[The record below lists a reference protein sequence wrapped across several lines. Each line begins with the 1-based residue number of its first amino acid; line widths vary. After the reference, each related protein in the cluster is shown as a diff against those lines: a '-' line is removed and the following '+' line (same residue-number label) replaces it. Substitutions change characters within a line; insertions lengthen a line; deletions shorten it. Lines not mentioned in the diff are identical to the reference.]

1 MLVTTGT
8 LLVFLG
14 VICVALKHR
23 DRRVVRRGRLMDDQS
38 RGVAVIRAKKW
49 GPFRSMGPFSIG
61 NADRLQVK
69 PLPLPALVV
78 LCRFEHGA
86 SRSLGQVNSDDCGV
100 SAQRATL

>member
-14 VICVALKHR
+14 VMCVALKHR

-38 RGVAVIRAKKW
+38 RGVAVNPQRHGATAHN
-49 GPFRSMGPFSIG
+49 GTVGG
-61 NADRLQVK
+61 RLRTR
-69 PLPLPALVV
+69 PITAALRALVV